1 LTASSPLCFDDTG
14 SSRTVIEGKGGR
26 PSWQESRSGL
36 CKKPFRGAQNRSA
49 MSETINLRI
58 QNQYYRDPK
67 TYRMKI
73 DPPTKTNTTRRSSTR
88 FKIWALF
95 TIVLAVSSCEAQKQS
110 SSQPVTRANPE
121 SKRSL
126 GSFERVEGTN
136 YLIAAIS
143 SRENDGSSILGSK
156 GYNSSDVHNYVFMNI
171 ADASVHRLAPTNDD
185 LIVSTIS
192 FPERNQN
199 EIEKSE
205 RKVEWFLYS
214 VVKTDTDGDKELS
227 EKDKQTL
234 AISDAIGVGFTEIIQ
249 DVDSLLGS
257 AISESNRLLLVYKS
271 AGKNYTS
278 QIDLPS
284 RKVLSTN
291 ELPPLGEDVR

>member
-1 LTASSPLCFDDTG
+1 
-14 SSRTVIEGKGGR
+14 
-26 PSWQESRSGL
+26 
-36 CKKPFRGAQNRSA
+36 
-49 MSETINLRI
+49 M
-58 QNQYYRDPK
+58 
-67 TYRMKI
+67 
-73 DPPTKTNTTRRSSTR
+73 
-88 FKIWALF
+88 
-95 TIVLAVSSCEAQKQS
+95 
-110 SSQPVTRANPE
+110 
-121 SKRSL
+121 
-126 GSFERVEGTN
+126 
-136 YLIAAIS
+136 
-143 SRENDGSSILGSK
+143 
-156 GYNSSDVHNYVFMNI
+156 
-171 ADASVHRLAPTNDD
+171 
-185 LIVSTIS
+185 
-192 FPERNQN
+192 
-199 EIEKSE
+199 KSE

-257 AISESNRLLLVYKS
+257 AISESNRLLLIYKS